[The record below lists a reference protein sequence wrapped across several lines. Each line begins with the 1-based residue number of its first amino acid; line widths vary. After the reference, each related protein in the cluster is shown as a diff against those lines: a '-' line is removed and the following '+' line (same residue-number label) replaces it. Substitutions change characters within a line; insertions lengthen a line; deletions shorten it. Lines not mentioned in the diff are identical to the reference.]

1 MEVFKQIAAVVF
13 AVLFLGIFAGI
24 YSHYRSGSAEA
35 AFERDAEGLAQRIR
49 LLADKDVGSKDYFD
63 IDVPSNCQLS
73 FEDNSIIAHVN
84 NVPKTFDA
92 GVPVSGDNVSNRKV
106 HLTLGRVEN
115 GVSVY
120 G

>member
-35 AFERDAEGLAQRIR
+35 AFERDAEELAQHIR
-49 LLADKDVGSKDYFD
+49 LLADKDVGSQDFFD

-73 FEDNSIIAHVN
+73 FEDNSVVALVN
-84 NVPKTFDA
+84 TVPKTFDA
-92 GVPVSGDNVSNRKV
+92 GVLVFGDNVSNRKV
-106 HLTLGRVEN
+106 HLTLERVEN